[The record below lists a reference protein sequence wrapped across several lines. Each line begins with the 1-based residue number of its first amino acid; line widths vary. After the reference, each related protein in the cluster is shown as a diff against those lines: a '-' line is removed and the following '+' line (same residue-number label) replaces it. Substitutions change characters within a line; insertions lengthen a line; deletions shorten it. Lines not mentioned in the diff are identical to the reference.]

1 MHRVLVVHGPNLN
14 AQGTREPEI
23 YGRVTLD
30 EIQRR
35 LELLGREI
43 GCEVESVQSNH
54 EGVLVDTL
62 FGARSRTD
70 GVLLNA
76 AALTHTSVA
85 LHDAVIAA
93 GVPVI
98 EVHLSNP
105 HARESFRHRS
115 MLSRAVVG
123 VVQGFGPD
131 SYLLALRAMAGIL
144 DRGSQA

>member
-14 AQGTREPEI
+14 AQGSREPEI

-35 LELLGREI
+35 LEVLGREI

-62 FGARSRTD
+62 FDARGRAD

-85 LHDAVIAA
+85 LHDAVAAA
-93 GVPVI
+93 GIPVI

-105 HARESFRHRS
+105 HARESFRHHS

-123 VVQGFGPD
+123 VIQGFGPD
-131 SYLLALRAMAGIL
+131 SYLLALRAMSGIL
-144 DRGSQA
+144 DHGREA